1 MSLNQVTLIGNAG
14 KDTESRM
21 TPSGKL
27 VASFSLAINEGQ
39 DKPTLWVRV
48 SAWEK
53 LAEICQQYVTKGKQV
68 AVIGR
73 LAPAN
78 AYVTKDGKPAASY
91 EITAEKIRLL
101 GSREDSNHSAT
112 PVASSA
118 PPPPAG
124 QQEEAVDIPF

>member
-53 LAEICQQYVTKGKQV
+53 LAEIAQQYITKGKQV
-68 AVIGR
+68 CVIGR

-78 AYVTKDGKPAASY
+78 AYVAKDGKPAASY

-101 GSREDSNHSAT
+101 GSREDVSNGQAAAT
-112 PVASSA
+112 AQAA
-118 PPPPAG
+118 PAPKV
-124 QQEEAVDIPF
+124 QTDDENIPF